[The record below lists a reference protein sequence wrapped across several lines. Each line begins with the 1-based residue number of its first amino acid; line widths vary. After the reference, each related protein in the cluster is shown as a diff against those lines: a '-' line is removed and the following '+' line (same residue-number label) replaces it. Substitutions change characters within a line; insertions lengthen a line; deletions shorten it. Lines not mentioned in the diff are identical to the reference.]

1 MRLLLENKTAVITGA
16 ARGIGKAIA
25 KRFAEEGCNI
35 AFTDLN
41 EENIKATEA
50 ELQALG
56 VKVKGYLS
64 NAADFADAE
73 NTVKQIHQDFF
84 CMPAA
89 VSSVTLSRKFSS

>member
-41 EENIKATEA
+41 EESIREGIP
-50 ELQALG
+50 LD
-56 VKVKGYLS
+56 VFLS
-64 NAADFADAE
+64 
-73 NTVKQIHQDFF
+73 
-84 CMPAA
+84 MP
-89 VSSVTLSRKFSS
+89 VESLFD